1 LTAES
6 ETWRKMRVLMIA
18 GVAGKAEAGVAGIVY
33 NVTKELRKLGH
44 TVKPVFFDDLLP
56 KTRWPRRFR
65 TFEFAAAIAE
75 YVSGVK
81 NDFDVINV
89 HAPFGFLYGFQ
100 RRRGGLHAGP
110 PYIMTMHGLE
120 ERRNYAMGREAK
132 KGRADYFRWQNRLWQ
147 HFYHM
152 RTYQWS
158 FQTADQ
164 CIVTNREALL
174 FLQLHYK
181 LPPDRVWFIPN
192 GVGPEFFHQRSSIE
206 NSTPRLLFVG
216 TWIDHKGIYPL
227 AEAFAQLSALIPG
240 VRLTIAGCT
249 ETEEG
254 VRRYFSHL
262 TQSSLEVRP
271 FVSRGDMPAL
281 YASHDIFV
289 LPSLVEGMPLVLLEA
304 MASGLAVVTTE
315 SSGMT
320 DVVEDGHDGLL
331 TIPGDATSL
340 VLAITKVCE
349 APQLRHQLGNAAQE
363 KMKRFSWTRFATR
376 HEAVFNRAAGLNATV
391 LSDEVLRINAKLEDK
406 TQQADVNVGI

>member
-1 LTAES
+1 
-6 ETWRKMRVLMIA
+6 MIA
-18 GVAGKAEAGVAGIVY
+18 GVAGNAEAGVAGIVY
-33 NVTKELRKLGH
+33 NVTEQLRKLGH
-44 TVKPVFFDDLLP
+44 SVKPLFFDDLLP
-56 KTRWPRRFR
+56 KTSWPRRFR
-65 TFEFAAAIAE
+65 TVEFAVAITE
-75 YVSGVK
+75 YVSRVK
-81 NDFDVINV
+81 SDFDVINI
-89 HAPFGFLYGFQ
+89 HAPFGFWYGFQ
-100 RRRGGLHAGP
+100 RRRRGLHAGP

-152 RTYQWS
+152 PTYRWS
-158 FQTADQ
+158 FRTADQ

-206 NSTPRLLFVG
+206 NFTPRFLFVG

-227 AEAFAQLSALIPG
+227 AESFARLSALIPG

-249 ETEEG
+249 ETEQG
-254 VRRYFSHL
+254 VRRHFSHL
-262 TQSSLEVRP
+262 VQSSLAVRP
-271 FVSRGDMPAL
+271 FVSRDDMPAL

-320 DVVEDGHDGLL
+320 DLVEDGHDGLL

-340 VLAITKVCE
+340 LMAMTKLCE
-349 APQLRHQLGNAAQE
+349 DPQLRRQMGNAAQE
-363 KMKRFSWTRFATR
+363 KMRRFSWTRFAKR
-376 HEAVFNRAAGLNATV
+376 HEAVFNRAAGLNPTI
-391 LSDEVLRINAKLEDK
+391 LTDEVLRINPKLEDK
-406 TQQADVNVGI
+406 TQQADINVRT

>member
-1 LTAES
+1 
-6 ETWRKMRVLMIA
+6 MRVLMIA
-18 GVAGKAEAGVAGIVY
+18 GVAGNAEAGVAGIVY
-33 NVTKELRKLGH
+33 NVTEQLRKLGH
-44 TVKPVFFDDLLP
+44 SVKPLFFDDLLP

-65 TFEFAAAIAE
+65 TVEFAVAITE
-75 YVSGVK
+75 YVSRVK
-81 NDFDVINV
+81 SDFDVINV
-89 HAPFGFLYGFQ
+89 HAPFGFWYGFQ
-100 RRRGGLHAGP
+100 RRRRGLHAGP

-152 RTYQWS
+152 PTYRWS
-158 FQTADQ
+158 FRTADQ

-206 NSTPRLLFVG
+206 NFTPRFLFVG
-216 TWIDHKGIYPL
+216 TWIDHKGIYLL
-227 AEAFAQLSALIPG
+227 AESFARLSALIPG

-249 ETEEG
+249 ETEQG
-254 VRRYFSHL
+254 VRRHFPHL
-262 TQSSLEVRP
+262 VQSSLAVRP
-271 FVSRGDMPAL
+271 FVSRDDMPAL

-320 DVVEDGHDGLL
+320 DLVEDGHDGLL

-340 VLAITKVCE
+340 VMAMTKLCE
-349 APQLRHQLGNAAQE
+349 NPQLRRQMGNAAQE
-363 KMKRFSWTRFATR
+363 KMRRFSWTRFAKR
-376 HEAVFNRAAGLNATV
+376 HEAVFNRAAGLNPTI

-406 TQQADVNVGI
+406 TQQADINVRT

>member
-1 LTAES
+1 
-6 ETWRKMRVLMIA
+6 
-18 GVAGKAEAGVAGIVY
+18 
-33 NVTKELRKLGH
+33 
-44 TVKPVFFDDLLP
+44 
-56 KTRWPRRFR
+56 
-65 TFEFAAAIAE
+65 
-75 YVSGVK
+75 
-81 NDFDVINV
+81 
-89 HAPFGFLYGFQ
+89 
-100 RRRGGLHAGP
+100 
-110 PYIMTMHGLE
+110 MTMHGLE

-152 RTYQWS
+152 HTYRWS
-158 FQTADQ
+158 FRTADQ

-192 GVGPEFFHQRSSIE
+192 GVGPEFFHQRSAIE
-206 NSTPRLLFVG
+206 NFTPRFLFVG

-227 AEAFAQLSALIPG
+227 VESFARLSALIPG

-254 VRRYFSHL
+254 VRRHFSHL
-262 TQSSLEVRP
+262 VQSSLEVRP
-271 FVSRGDMPAL
+271 FVCRDDMPAL

-320 DVVEDGHDGLL
+320 DLVEDGHNGLL

-340 VLAITKVCE
+340 VMAMTKLCE
-349 APQLRHQLGNAAQE
+349 NPQLRRQMGNAAQE
-363 KMKRFSWTRFATR
+363 KMRRFSWTRFAKR
-376 HEAVFNRAAGLNATV
+376 HEAVFNRAAGLNPTI

-406 TQQADVNVGI
+406 TRQADVNVRI

>member
-1 LTAES
+1 
-6 ETWRKMRVLMIA
+6 MRVLMIA
-18 GVAGKAEAGVAGIVY
+18 GVAGNAEAGVAGIVY
-33 NVTKELRKLGH
+33 NVTEQLRKLGH
-44 TVKPVFFDDLLP
+44 SVKPLFFDDLLP
-56 KTRWPRRFR
+56 KTSWPRRFR
-65 TFEFAAAIAE
+65 TVEFAVAITE
-75 YVSGVK
+75 YVSRVK
-81 NDFDVINV
+81 SDFDVINV
-89 HAPFGFLYGFQ
+89 HAPFGFWYGFQ
-100 RRRGGLHAGP
+100 RRRRGLHAGP

-152 RTYQWS
+152 PTYRWS
-158 FQTADQ
+158 FRTADQ

-206 NSTPRLLFVG
+206 NFTPRFLFVG

-227 AEAFAQLSALIPG
+227 AESFARLSALIPG

-249 ETEEG
+249 ETEQG
-254 VRRYFSHL
+254 VRRHFSHL
-262 TQSSLEVRP
+262 VQSSLAVRP
-271 FVSRGDMPAL
+271 FVSRDDMPAL

-320 DVVEDGHDGLL
+320 DLVEDGHDGLL

-340 VLAITKVCE
+340 VMAMTKLCE
-349 APQLRHQLGNAAQE
+349 NPQLRLQMGNAAQE
-363 KMKRFSWTRFATR
+363 KMRRFSWTRFAKR
-376 HEAVFNRAAGLNATV
+376 HEAVFNRAAGLNPTIP
-391 LSDEVLRINAKLEDK
+391 SDEVLRINPKLEDK
-406 TQQADVNVGI
+406 TQQADINVRT

>member
-1 LTAES
+1 
-6 ETWRKMRVLMIA
+6 MRVLMIA
-18 GVAGKAEAGVAGIVY
+18 GVAGNAEAGVAGIVY
-33 NVTKELRKLGH
+33 NVTEQLRKLGH
-44 TVKPVFFDDLLP
+44 SVKPLFFDDLLP

-65 TFEFAAAIAE
+65 TVEFAVAITE
-75 YVSGVK
+75 YVSRVK
-81 NDFDVINV
+81 SDFDVINI
-89 HAPFGFLYGFQ
+89 HAPFGFWYGFQ
-100 RRRGGLHAGP
+100 RRRRGLHAGP

-152 RTYQWS
+152 HTYRWS
-158 FQTADQ
+158 FRTADQ

-249 ETEEG
+249 ETEQG
-254 VRRYFSHL
+254 VRRHFSHL
-262 TQSSLEVRP
+262 VQSSLAVRP
-271 FVSRGDMPAL
+271 FVSRDDMPAL

-320 DVVEDGHDGLL
+320 DLVEDGHDGLL

-340 VLAITKVCE
+340 VMAMTKLCE
-349 APQLRHQLGNAAQE
+349 NPQLRRQMGNAAQE
-363 KMKRFSWTRFATR
+363 KMRRFSWTRFAER
-376 HEAVFNRAAGLNATV
+376 HEAVFNRAAGLNPTI